1 MAQFLRGKQAG
12 IQRDFSAGLDPAQF
26 AIDIVRIM
34 VSIINT
40 YIFEVTFLEI
50 RMLVFLDRLDNTL

>member
-34 VSIINT
+34 VSIIKT
-40 YIFEVTFLEI
+40 YIFKVTSLE
-50 RMLVFLDRLDNTL
+50 MCMPFF